1 VTAVGQEQDI
11 IDRFF
16 RIGYFNIRGF
26 NNFNL
31 NELKEEWVRPT
42 ILKFNTIK

>member
-1 VTAVGQEQDI
+1 VTELGQEQDI

-16 RIGYFNIRGF
+16 RIGYFKIRGF

-31 NELKEEWVRPT
+31 NELKEQWVRPT
-42 ILKFNTIK
+42 TLNFNAIK